1 MGDDLAL
8 NISLNGWS
16 FAGLV
21 VAPCPLQGSGS
32 GMVRGGKVVI

>member
-1 MGDDLAL
+1 MGDDLSL

-16 FAGLV
+16 LAGLV

-32 GMVRGGKVVI
+32 GTVRGGKVVI